1 MTNPKPY
8 EPNTPPQ
15 QRPNAEK
22 NNSPENIAP
31 AARRRRGDTSASPKH
46 AGFLYQV
53 LDYRVYEKKAL
64 WGFYMGCGEQGWVWG
79 HVTVQLYRD
88 EKGIYSYEL
97 FRPYAND
104 LGVSETRGP

>member
-1 MTNPKPY
+1 MNPIPLLS
-8 EPNTPPQ
+8 P
-15 QRPNAEK
+15 RPNAEK

-53 LDYRVYEKKAL
+53 LDYRVYEKKRLSGGSTWVA
-64 WGFYMGCGEQGWVWG
+64 GFRVQYSRDGLGG

-88 EKGIYSYEL
+88 DKGIYSYEL
-97 FRPYAND
+97 FRPF
-104 LGVSETRGP
+104 LEVHG